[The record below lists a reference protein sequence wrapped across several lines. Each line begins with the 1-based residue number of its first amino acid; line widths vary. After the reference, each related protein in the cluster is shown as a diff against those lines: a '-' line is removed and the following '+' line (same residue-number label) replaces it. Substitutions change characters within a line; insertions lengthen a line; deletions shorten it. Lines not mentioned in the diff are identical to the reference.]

1 MDAGHVYNTFPTMY
15 GQWIPSQLWIIEPW
29 SRNFAENLVTVQWMH
44 RLFGLLILGLV
55 LGLWAHSFRMKHR
68 PSLQVPLSLFLLFA
82 TLLSYT
88 AGVFTLLYHVPVV
101 LTIVHQGSA
110 LLLVVGIGLM
120 LGLQWAGWNIR

>member
-15 GQWIPSQLWIIEPW
+15 GQWMPSQLWIIEPW
-29 SRNFAENLVTVQWMH
+29 SRNFVENLVTVQWMH
-44 RLFGLLILGLV
+44 RLFGLFILALV
-55 LGLWAHSFRMKHR
+55 LVLWAHSFRMKHR

-82 TLLSYT
+82 TLLSYA

-120 LGLQWAGWNIR
+120 VGLQWAGWNMR